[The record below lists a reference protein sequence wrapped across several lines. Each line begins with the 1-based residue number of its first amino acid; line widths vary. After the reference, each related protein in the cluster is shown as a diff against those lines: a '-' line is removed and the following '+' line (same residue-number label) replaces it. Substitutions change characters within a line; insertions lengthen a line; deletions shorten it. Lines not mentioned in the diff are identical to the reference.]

1 MRGIK
6 ENSMVEKKAE
16 NTVKTERQRQK
27 RRPFGVPVSK
37 LSVNGLIE
45 GYHLRW
51 INDEPGRISNA
62 QDSGYSFVE
71 PSEVGRESREDNKV
85 KELVGV
91 QRDEKTPMFAYLMKI
106 PMEFYLE
113 DRALMNEQLD
123 EIDNAIRG
131 GKIDRQVGDGR
142 YVPEGGIS
150 YKTK

>member
-6 ENSMVEKKAE
+6 ENSMVEKKVE

-37 LSVNGLIE
+37 LSVNELIE

-51 INDEPGRISNA
+51 INDEPGRIANA
-62 QDSGYSFVE
+62 QDSGYLFVE

-113 DRALMNEQLD
+113 DRQLLNEQLD

-131 GKIDRQVGDGR
+131 GKIDRQAGDGR